1 MKKHIFIFFLLYS
14 AVLMAQNTNLSSSE
28 TIELFKKYEEKS
40 EYFNTKRELDSMKTY
55 LEKLDAL
62 LPKIQDSSYYYRTD
76 LIRGSVL
83 TRSTKSDEAMKVLLK
98 AAEFFKLQNDNTNY
112 YRARYKIG
120 ICYYY
125 ASRRADAQRLMMEV
139 YKNRQYISEDLST
152 GALANYGAADIE
164 NGMQTRN
171 DSLFLNA
178 IRIFEKTIK
187 INKKNKNYTKVASNF
202 SLLAEGYNQLE
213 KRKIAL
219 QYLDSAIVYAQK
231 SKSLA
236 QKGFALIKKG
246 HILTKNKQYKKAEVI
261 LNEAIKTYDMA
272 SDSPSLLYAYLEK
285 KILYTSKKDYKAAS
299 LMGDSIFGLAVQNYD
314 KRFAEGI
321 SEMEVKYKTAEKERE
336 ILEQRAKLAEKELA
350 LKEREYQI
358 YGALGLAL
366 LFCIL
371 GYLFYN
377 QQKLK
382 NRQLVKETKLKDA
395 LKEIETQNKLQEQRL
410 RISRDLH
417 DNIGAQLSFIIS
429 SIDNLKYASKET
441 SNEFKEKL
449 SYISEFT
456 SSTIDQLRDTIWA
469 MNKDKISLTDLQS
482 RTLAFI
488 EKAKMAKQDV
498 KFKFNNE
505 VETEIEFT
513 AIEGM
518 NLFRVMQETINNSL
532 KYADA
537 DLIAV
542 DFSEINNQ
550 LVISLKDD
558 GVGFEKET
566 IQLGN
571 GLYNMQK
578 RMDEIN
584 ADIDINSKLSEGTK
598 ITVKL
603 HI

>member
-1 MKKHIFIFFLLYS
+1 
-14 AVLMAQNTNLSSSE
+14 MAQNTNLSSSE